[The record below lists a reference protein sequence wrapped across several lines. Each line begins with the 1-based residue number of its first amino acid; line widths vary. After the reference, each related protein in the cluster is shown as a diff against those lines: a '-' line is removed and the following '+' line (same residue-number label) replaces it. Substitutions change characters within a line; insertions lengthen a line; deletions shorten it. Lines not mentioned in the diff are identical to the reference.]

1 MEFDKCRQCGKEL
14 SHDEIGLYRKLVSR
28 GAKDF
33 LCIECL
39 GAYYNLPVDVL
50 MRRIQ
55 DFKDEGCT
63 LFF

>member
-1 MEFDKCRQCGKEL
+1 MEVNKCRECGKEL
-14 SHDEIGLYRKLVSR
+14 THDEIGLYRRLVNR

-39 GAYYNLPVDVL
+39 AAYFRISVDVL
-50 MRRIQ
+50 RKRIQ
-55 DFKDEGCT
+55 TFKADGCT